1 MRRVLLA
8 LCVVA
13 CGSSVFAAPQKPELS
28 IDFSQ
33 AAMKY
38 LMVVSNYESAAVYS
52 PSKAQDRINAAYASM
67 VWAATGGQTSP
78 DNLTTL
84 LLKIFAIT
92 HMMNVKTYKLSGD
105 RREVTKDET
114 CISEWKQA
122 LLSRS
127 SDQPET
133 CR

>member
-1 MRRVLLA
+1 MRRVLLV
-8 LCVVA
+8 LCVAA
-13 CGSSVFAAPQKPELS
+13 CGSSVFAAPQKAELS
-28 IDFSQ
+28 VDFSQ
-33 AAMKY
+33 AAVKY
-38 LMVVSNYESAAVYS
+38 LMVVSNYESIAIYS
-52 PSKAQDRINAAYASM
+52 PSKAQDHINAAYADM
-67 VWAATGGQTSP
+67 VWAATGGQASP

-105 RREVTKDET
+105 RREVAKDET
-114 CISEWKQA
+114 CISDWKQA
-122 LLSRS
+122 ILSRR